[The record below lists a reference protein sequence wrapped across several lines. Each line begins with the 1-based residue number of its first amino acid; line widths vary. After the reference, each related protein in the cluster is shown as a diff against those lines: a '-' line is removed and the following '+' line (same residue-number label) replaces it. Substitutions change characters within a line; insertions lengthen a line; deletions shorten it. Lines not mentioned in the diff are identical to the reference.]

1 MTGDTIECFNCG
13 HENPSWAQVCRSC
26 GFALQATTPISNG
39 PAGLFPTDQASLTSI
54 GGAIGAIVGAIVLGL
69 ILSGLIPPAPNVAAE
84 TPSPSPSASASASPS
99 VLPSGSQ
106 SILPSVLP
114 SPALPGTIVFGTGW
128 DNTAKK
134 ITGVTTTFT
143 AASSGFAHSI
153 SLSEPFGVNR
163 LEEEVVRVAADGTET
178 IVQPRN
184 KGVVL
189 VDPSLLSD
197 GLKSSATVSQLIA
210 KWGKG
215 DHILRAYRGSE
226 LLAEGHFTF
235 N

>member
-26 GFALQATTPISNG
+26 GFALQTAGPSSTG

-54 GGAIGAIVGAIVLGL
+54 GGALGAIVGAIVLGV

-84 TPSPSPSASASASPS
+84 TPSPSPSPSASASTS
-99 VLPSGSQ
+99 VLPSATGST
-106 SILPSVLP
+106 LPSVLP

-128 DNTAKK
+128 DNGTKQ
-134 ITGVTTTFT
+134 ITGVTNTFT
-143 AASSGFAHSI
+143 SASSGFAHSI
-153 SLSEPFGVNR
+153 NLTEPFGVDR

-189 VDPSLLSD
+189 VDPSLLAD

-215 DHILRAYRGSE
+215 DHILRVYRGNE

>member
-1 MTGDTIECFNCG
+1 MTGDSIECFNCG

-26 GFALQATTPISNG
+26 GFALQQAAPISSG

-54 GGAIGAIVGAIVLGL
+54 GGAMGAIVGAIVLGL

-99 VLPSGSQ
+99 VLPTSSE

-114 SPALPGTIVFGTGW
+114 SPALPGTVVFGTGW
-128 DNTAKK
+128 DNGTKE
-134 ITGVTTTFT
+134 ITGVTDTFT

-153 SLSEPFGVNR
+153 NLSEPFGVKK

-189 VDPSLLSD
+189 VDPSLLAD
-197 GLKSSATVSQLIA
+197 GLESSATVSQLIA

-215 DHILRAYRGSE
+215 DHILRVYRGDE

-235 N
+235 K